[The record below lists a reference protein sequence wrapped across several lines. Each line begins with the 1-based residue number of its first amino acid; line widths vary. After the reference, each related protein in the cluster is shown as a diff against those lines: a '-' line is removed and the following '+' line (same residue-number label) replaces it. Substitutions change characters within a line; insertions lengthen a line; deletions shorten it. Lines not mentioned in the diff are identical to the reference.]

1 MVKDKKYNNQG
12 MVDFAK
18 AWGSV
23 CSSRNCEECS
33 VDIIKGADIS
43 CPEFARQFPKKFVS
57 LILDEYEGGITYAN
71 EYALRFPNCKM
82 TAEDFVALGMCRR
95 AVFESYL
102 DCEYLG
108 TGNEERCIECWKERY
123 IADSED
129 DIVPDE
135 ESESGESFNDEDF

>member
-57 LILDEYEGGITYAN
+57 LILDEYEGGITYAH
-71 EYALRFPNCKM
+71 EYVLRFPNCKM
-82 TAEDFVALGMCRR
+82 TAEDFVALGMQTVRMTLYR
-95 AVFESYL
+95 MRNQNPASHSMMKTS
-102 DCEYLG
+102 EYHIRG
-108 TGNEERCIECWKERY
+108 
-123 IADSED
+123 
-129 DIVPDE
+129 
-135 ESESGESFNDEDF
+135 